1 MAIGG
6 RDTPRLYLIA
16 DHEVCGSTEQWLD
29 RIAEAVAAIPD
40 RFPAALQLRAK
51 ELTELNRAA
60 VVEAALDRLG
70 NSSVPVFVNG
80 SEIDAGSARARG
92 IHWPESC
99 IPTRPQPV
107 PVGFRRAASIHSLD
121 AARHAAVAGAEFGVF
136 APVFDPG
143 SKPGQGRG
151 IDALRELTES
161 VDLPVLAL
169 GGVGAEQVA
178 DCLLAGAAGVAVV
191 SAVFSADDS
200 GAAVRQLADAL
211 G

>member
-6 RDTPRLYLIA
+6 RATPRLYLIA
-16 DHEVCGSTEQWLD
+16 DHEVCGSTERWLD
-29 RIAEAVAAIPD
+29 RIEEAVAALPD

-51 ELTELNRAA
+51 GLTDLNRAA
-60 VVEAALDRLG
+60 VIEAALDRLATAV
-70 NSSVPVFVNG
+70 VPVFVNG
-80 SEIDAGSARARG
+80 GEIDAGSARARG
-92 IHWPESC
+92 IHWPESR

-107 PVGFRRAASIHSLD
+107 PVGFRRAASIHSAD

-151 IDALRELTES
+151 LDALRELTES

-169 GGVGAEQVA
+169 AGIGAEQVA
-178 DCLLAGAAGVAVV
+178 ECLQAGAAGVAVV
-191 SAVFSADDS
+191 SAVFSAKDP
-200 GAAVRQLADAL
+200 GAAVREIAAAL
-211 G
+211 R